1 MGTDAA
7 RESALRVVG
16 KEGPKE
22 PLKIFCGHCGR
33 SPEPGSDVPAS
44 RVCSK
49 CGMGL
54 LLQAQAEMAPTPK
67 DPFIVVD
74 GSLTIC
80 ALSRQAE
87 KLLGVS
93 ETEAVNR
100 HIADFLVPGDA
111 EGASGENLGSL
122 LAWAAR
128 GETPSS
134 SVVVRPTVTG
144 GGVPS
149 AGTLNVLVPAGTGF
163 TVHPLA
169 NVGAQV

>member
-7 RESALRVVG
+7 KESSLRIVG

-33 SPEPGSDVPAS
+33 GPEPGSAVPAS

-54 LLQAQAEMAPTPK
+54 LLQAPAETAPTPK

-74 GSLTIC
+74 GALTIC

-100 HIADFLVPGDA
+100 HISDFLAPGDA

-134 SVVVRPTVTG
+134 SVVVRPTNTF
-144 GGVPS
+144 GVRYWARVGPCGPPN
-149 AGTLNVLVPAGTGF
+149 AALLVLAD
-163 TVHPLA
+163 A
-169 NVGAQV
+169 R

>member
-1 MGTDAA
+1 MSTDAA
-7 RESALRVVG
+7 KDSPLRIVR
-16 KEGPKE
+16 KEGPSE

-33 SPEPGSDVPAS
+33 TPDPESDVQAS

-54 LLQAQAEMAPTPK
+54 LLQAPAETAPSPK

-74 GSLTIC
+74 GALTVC

-87 KLLGVS
+87 KLLGLS
-93 ETEAVNR
+93 ETEVVNR
-100 HIADFLVPGDA
+100 HIADFLVPADSETA
-111 EGASGENLGSL
+111 TGENLASL

-134 SVVVRPTVTG
+134 NVVVRPTNTF
-144 GGVPS
+144 GVRYWARVGPCGPPN
-149 AGTLNVLVPAGTGF
+149 AALLVLAD
-163 TVHPLA
+163 A
-169 NVGAQV
+169 R

>member
-1 MGTDAA
+1 MSTDAA
-7 RESALRVVG
+7 PRDSSLRVVRKKG
-16 KEGPKE
+16 SEPDE

-33 SPEPGSDVPAS
+33 TPEPAAGAHAS
-44 RVCSK
+44 RVCAK

-54 LLQAQAEMAPTPK
+54 LLQAPADTAPSPK

-74 GSLTIC
+74 GALTIC

-100 HIADFLVPGDA
+100 HIADFLVPGDS
-111 EGASGENLGSL
+111 EEASGTNLATL

-128 GETPSS
+128 GETPMGN
-134 SVVVRPTVTG
+134 VVVRPANTF
-144 GGVPS
+144 GVRYWARVGPCGPPT
-149 AGTLNVLVPAGTGF
+149 AALLVLAD
-163 TVHPLA
+163 A
-169 NVGAQV
+169 R

>member
-1 MGTDAA
+1 MSTDAA
-7 RESALRVVG
+7 REGLRVVRKG
-16 KEGPKE
+16 GPQE

-33 SPEPGSDVPAS
+33 SPDPGSDVHAS
-44 RVCSK
+44 RVCAK

-54 LLQAQAEMAPTPK
+54 LLQAPAETAPSPK
-67 DPFIVVD
+67 DPFVVVD
-74 GSLTIC
+74 GALTIC

-111 EGASGENLGSL
+111 EGATGENLGSL

-134 SVVVRPTVTG
+134 SVVVRPTNTF
-144 GGVPS
+144 GVRYWARVGPCGPPN
-149 AGTLNVLVPAGTGF
+149 AALLVLAD
-163 TVHPLA
+163 A
-169 NVGAQV
+169 R